1 MTLKP
6 YLEGTF
12 VFEISSSLNLDYEHN
27 CTGTDVYIHCTYILI
42 HTLREKY
49 IAHDYVLSCSKMYM

>member
-27 CTGTDVYIHCTYILI
+27 CTGTDVYIYIVHI
-42 HTLREKY
+42 Y
-49 IAHDYVLSCSKMYM
+49 